1 MYSEV
6 YSVTLAGLDA
16 CIVKVETD
24 AGDGLPSFE
33 MSGCLAAQ
41 VTEARERVRVAVK
54 NSGIILRPQ
63 KIMVNISP
71 ADIRKAGNGFDLPVA
86 AGILAAD
93 GIIKTDMLESSVII
107 GELSLDGSVNA
118 VRGIINCVAKAA
130 QMGFK
135 RCIVPSCNI
144 CEGEHIAGIEVLG
157 VDSLKQLIGYFN
169 GESELIDAIDAKK
182 SREHDVIHMKNETC
196 PDFADITGQITAK
209 RASLIAA
216 AGHHNICY
224 MGIPGTGKTMMAK
237 RISTIMLP
245 LNESEKMELTRI
257 YSAAGK
263 LEGRSIIEERPVRCP
278 NYNTTKAV
286 MLGGGVVL
294 SPGEI
299 TLADKGILFLD
310 EFNEFASAVI
320 DSLRTP
326 LEEHIIRIV
335 RGSKE
340 YIYPADFMLVAAMN
354 PCRCGYYPDRNRCS
368 CTEHD
373 IKRYMSRVSKPIWD
387 RIDICTH
394 MGMIDAR
401 NILYE
406 SDADKSSDFY
416 TTANMK
422 KCVKTAYDIQKERF
436 SNENIEFNSQMN
448 EKHVKKY
455 CRLGQAEKRIMETA
469 FERLNLTVRG
479 YHKVLKTARTIA
491 DIEGEECINAGHLS
505 EAFSYRN
512 PL

>member
-1 MYSEV
+1 M
-6 YSVTLAGLDA
+6 
-16 CIVKVETD
+16 
-24 AGDGLPSFE
+24 
-33 MSGCLAAQ
+33 
-41 VTEARERVRVAVK
+41 RVAVK

-144 CEGEHIAGIEVLG
+144 CEGEHIEGIEVLG

-401 NILYE
+401 DILYE

>member
-1 MYSEV
+1 M
-6 YSVTLAGLDA
+6 
-16 CIVKVETD
+16 
-24 AGDGLPSFE
+24 
-33 MSGCLAAQ
+33 
-41 VTEARERVRVAVK
+41 R
-54 NSGIILRPQ
+54 NIL
-63 KIMVNISP
+63 
-71 ADIRKAGNGFDLPVA
+71 L
-86 AGILAAD
+86 
-93 GIIKTDMLESSVII
+93 
-107 GELSLDGSVNA
+107 
-118 VRGIINCVAKAA
+118 
-130 QMGFK
+130 
-135 RCIVPSCNI
+135 
-144 CEGEHIAGIEVLG
+144 
-157 VDSLKQLIGYFN
+157 
-169 GESELIDAIDAKK
+169 
-182 SREHDVIHMKNETC
+182 
-196 PDFADITGQITAK
+196 
-209 RASLIAA
+209 
-216 AGHHNICY
+216 
-224 MGIPGTGKTMMAK
+224 
-237 RISTIMLP
+237 
-245 LNESEKMELTRI
+245 
-257 YSAAGK
+257 
-263 LEGRSIIEERPVRCP
+263 
-278 NYNTTKAV
+278 
-286 MLGGGVVL
+286 
-294 SPGEI
+294 
-299 TLADKGILFLD
+299 
-310 EFNEFASAVI
+310 
-320 DSLRTP
+320 
-326 LEEHIIRIV
+326 RIV